1 MLKSYK
7 LEKSIIYNTDM
18 IDFKKDMDHAQNKLK
33 SEYGVDRSFL
43 TALLNVKNSSVAKM
57 QMV

>member
-7 LEKSIIYNTDM
+7 LEKSIIFNNDM

-33 SEYGVDRSFL
+33 SEIILISEINKGV
-43 TALLNVKNSSVAKM
+43 K
-57 QMV
+57 